1 MIRNSIRKTKENYAS
16 IEELKQQLKNHGSGT
31 ASHNNGHSHYYSL
44 SNQHTPNS
52 FDMINTLM
60 VVNSFLENTK
70 FKI

>member
-31 ASHNNGHSHYYSL
+31 PPHNYGHTHYSS
-44 SNQHTPNS
+44 SNLYTSNS
-52 FDMINTLM
+52 YDIINTLM

-70 FKI
+70 SKI